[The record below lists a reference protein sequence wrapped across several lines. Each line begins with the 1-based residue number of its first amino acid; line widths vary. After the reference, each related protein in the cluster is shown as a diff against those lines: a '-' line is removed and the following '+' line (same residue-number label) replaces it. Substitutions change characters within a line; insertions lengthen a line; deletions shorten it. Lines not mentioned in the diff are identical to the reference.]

1 MQELRSVTETAE
13 LSGHTRSQAQRTQ
26 RSQAQQTLQ
35 SQICGILFF
44 WQRFFLQFKETLL
57 FHVYI

>member
-26 RSQAQQTLQ
+26 RSQALRIPNLPG
-35 SQICGILFF
+35 SIPISL
-44 WQRFFLQFKETLL
+44 RDSNLS
-57 FHVYI
+57 V